1 MIIQGELTRFL
12 LVEDDPND
20 VELVRLAFSNHNL
33 LNLMDVAI
41 DGEEA
46 VNYLIGHDQHPPAPL
61 PRFVLLDLKL
71 PKLSGLE
78 VLARIRNHPRTHNL
92 VVVAMTSSAE
102 DQDLVRCYELGVNS
116 YVVKPLD
123 FEQFI
128 TVTRQIGLYWML
140 LNAAPRHL

>member
-1 MIIQGELTRFL
+1 MMQGNLTRFL

-20 VELVRLAFSNHNL
+20 VELVRLAFSHHNF

-46 VNYLIGHDQHPPAPL
+46 LNYLIGQDHDPPVPL

-71 PKLSGLE
+71 PKVSGLE
-78 VLARIRNHPRTHNL
+78 VLAQIRNHPRTRNL

-102 DQDLVRCYELGVNS
+102 DHDLDRCYELGVNS
-116 YVVKPLD
+116 YVVKPLN

-128 TVTRQIGLYWML
+128 SVTQQIGLYWML
-140 LNAAPRHL
+140 LNSPPRYL

>member
-1 MIIQGELTRFL
+1 MIMQIDLTRFL

-20 VELVRLAFSNHNL
+20 VELVRLAFANHNL

-46 VNYLIGHDQHPPAPL
+46 VNYLIGSEHHPPAPL

-78 VLARIRNHPRTHNL
+78 VLARIRNHPRTRSL

-102 DQDLVRCYELGVNS
+102 DRDLDRCYQLGVNS

-123 FEQFI
+123 FEQFVTI
-128 TVTRQIGLYWML
+128 TRQVGLYWML
-140 LNAAPRHL
+140 LNSPPRGV